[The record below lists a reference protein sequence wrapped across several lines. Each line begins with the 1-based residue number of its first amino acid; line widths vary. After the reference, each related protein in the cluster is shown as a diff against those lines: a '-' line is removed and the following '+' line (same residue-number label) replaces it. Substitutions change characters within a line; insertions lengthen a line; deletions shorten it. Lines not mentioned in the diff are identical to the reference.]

1 MDKNTELL
9 QKILDKL
16 DAIDSSVVS
25 IQNDVE
31 AIADREKSGGAIKAA
46 LPHNHAD

>member
-1 MDKNTELL
+1 MDKSTELL

-25 IQNDVE
+25 MQLDIE
-31 AIADREKSGGAIKAA
+31 TIADKVKKG
-46 LPHNHAD
+46 